1 MSTTASTNF
10 RNVVFVY
17 RYGVSVDVK
26 VDDYVRRIPAEGT
39 GLCEKFFV
47 DRRDHA
53 ESQAIREESE
63 ICRAILNKA
72 RACGGFIKEASNHQK
87 DREHFLTLRF
97 EFENKEKFD
106 SFTREFLLTLQTAV
120 IYPGVT
126 IRDRVIL
133 NGYEAYVDVKMAK
146 WVRGVPTES
155 LSAAERHFIVQRD
168 YAKTEEEKRMY
179 DTCRATVKWA
189 DTCGATLIG
198 VCNHVII
205 AREGSFLRFDL
216 RFDDRYFFD
225 EFEDNLVVNVK
236 GAVI

>member
-1 MSTTASTNF
+1 MSTTSTNF

-26 VDDYVRRIPAEGT
+26 VDDYVRRIPAEDI

-53 ESQAIREESE
+53 ESQVIREESE

-72 RACGGFIKEASNHQK
+72 RTCKGFIKEASNHQK
-87 DREHFLTLRF
+87 NGEHFLTLRF

-126 IRDRVIL
+126 IKDRVFL

-146 WVRGVPTES
+146 WVRGVPTDS
-155 LSAAERHFIVQRD
+155 LWAAERHFIVQRD
-168 YAKTEEEKRMY
+168 YAKTEEDKRMY

-189 DTCGATLIG
+189 STCGATLIG

-216 RFDDRYFFD
+216 LFNDRYFFD

-236 GAVI
+236 GAVM